1 MAGNYTILGEL
12 AKGGMAT
19 VYLGQMQ
26 GSAGF
31 TRLVAIKRLHP
42 ELATDHDFVM
52 MLVDEARLAGQVRHP
67 NVIDTLDL
75 VANEG
80 AFSLVLEYV
89 EGDSLSA
96 LIRQARQQ
104 SLPIPRPIGL
114 TIVRG
119 VLRGLHAAH
128 EARSNDG
135 APLGLVHRDVS
146 PQNIL
151 VGTDGIPRLIDFG
164 IAKATGRLM
173 STRPGEIRGKFSYM
187 SPEQL
192 LNKPVTR
199 QADVYAT
206 GVVLWELL
214 TGKRLFW
221 GEDSRAIAAAVLRG
235 EVPPPSQVDADLEAF
250 DEVIAR
256 STARDLGD
264 RYLEAAEMLRDL
276 EQIDDPVATD
286 AEVGAWVR
294 TLAART
300 LEHRQKLLSSTQEAE
315 ISSEDILRD
324 LARSSRPSVTP
335 TPRSASRPSRHET
348 ADMADSAAPI
358 IVLQSSRPPAGR
370 ISWLVPVITALVI
383 LGTGVTVFGVRTVRD
398 SMAAKAQAKKAAAT
412 APSSSSPIE
421 TATATAPPPAP
432 PAPREPE
439 DEAAASPTTAAA
451 SAAPTTKPSTDGKTR
466 TRKTPGKRRSA
477 PAPSTTASAV
487 TPPAWDPRV
496 TRD

>member
-1 MAGNYTILGEL
+1 MAGNYTVLGEL

-75 VANEG
+75 VASEG

-89 EGDSLSA
+89 EGESLSA

-104 SLPIPRPIGL
+104 NVPIPRPIGL

-173 STRPGEIRGKFSYM
+173 STRPGEIRGKFAYM

-235 EVPPPSQVDADLEAF
+235 EVPPPSQVDGDLPKAF

-276 EQIDDPVATD
+276 EQIDDPIATD
-286 AEVGAWVR
+286 AEVGASVR

-300 LEHRQKLLSSTQEAE
+300 LEHRQKLLSSTREAE

-324 LARSSRPSVTP
+324 LASSSRPSITP

-358 IVLQSSRPPAGR
+358 IVLQSSRPPRGR

-398 SMAAKAQAKKAAAT
+398 SMAAKAEAKKAAT
-412 APSSSSPIE
+412 AVPSSSPVD
-421 TATATAPPPAP
+421 TGAPPPAP

-439 DEAAASPTTAAA
+439 DEAAAAPTAAV
-451 SAAPTTKPSTDGKTR
+451 SSPAPATKPSADGKTR

-477 PAPSTTASAV
+477 PAPSPSAPAV